1 MNAVGTIGEFII
13 TYQYEIEIGLL
24 ILLGLIILFA
34 IIRAFARAVKRKTVL
49 EEISEKVN
57 DISEALT
64 AIADESAGGEE
75 AEKAEKAEKA
85 EASAV
90 TEKADTENVQ
100 AAGGNEEKDEIPEA
114 REIKAAVPE
123 PEVCETIEEPAGDA
137 GFVPKKYFS
146 RDCST
151 DKNGN
156 HYTLE
161 ELENQI
167 R

>member
-64 AIADESAGGEE
+64 AIADESAGGE
-75 AEKAEKAEKA
+75 KTEKA

-90 TEKADTENVQ
+90 TEKADAENVQ
-100 AAGGNEEKDEIPEA
+100 AAGGNEEKENMTEV
-114 REIKAAVPE
+114 REIKAAGPE

>member
-64 AIADESAGGEE
+64 AIADESAGGE
-75 AEKAEKAEKA
+75 KAEKAEKA
-85 EASAV
+85 EVSAV
-90 TEKADTENVQ
+90 TEKADAENVQ
-100 AAGGNEEKDEIPEA
+100 AAGGNEEKENMPEV
-114 REIKAAVPE
+114 REIKAAGPE